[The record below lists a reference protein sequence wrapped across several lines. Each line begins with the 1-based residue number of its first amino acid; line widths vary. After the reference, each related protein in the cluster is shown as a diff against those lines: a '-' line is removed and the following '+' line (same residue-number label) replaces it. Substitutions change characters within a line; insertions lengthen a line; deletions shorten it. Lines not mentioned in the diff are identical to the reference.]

1 MIDHRPLSS
10 LASADFGWLKARHH
24 FPIDGRDD
32 PAHAPVKSLYVWN
45 DDEFAPGHG
54 FPLHYHRDVE
64 IITYVRAGVVTHEDT
79 LGNSYELRSG
89 DVQVMSTGSGLRHSE
104 YNRGKLLLKVFQIWI
119 APNRLGARPTYAKRR
134 FPGRDRSNGLTV
146 LASGLAEDAS
156 SEPLPLRADAR
167 LLGGRLETS
176 KSMRYDIGAGRD
188 LYLVPAL
195 GKVLVNGACIE
206 EGDGLAVTK
215 ESVLEFE
222 ALEHTELV
230 VVELV

>member
-1 MIDHRPLSS
+1 MIDHRPLSG
-10 LASADFGWLKARHH
+10 LAGADFGWLKARHH

-89 DVQVMSTGSGLRHSE
+89 DVQVMTTGSGLRHSE

-119 APNRLGARPTYAKRR
+119 APNRLSARPTYAKRH
-134 FPGRDRSNGLTV
+134 FPGRERSNGLTV

-167 LLGGRLETS
+167 LLGGRLE
-176 KSMRYDIGAGRD
+176 AGHAMQYEIKRGYD

-195 GKVLVNGACIE
+195 GTVSINGARVE
-206 EGDGLAVTK
+206 QGDGLAIIDEAT
-215 ESVLEFE
+215 LEFK
-222 ALEHTELV
+222 ALEDTELV
-230 VVELV
+230 AVELV